1 MKVQNNSSSVQNL
14 QDLGK
19 MIYCPM
25 NTLKDIR
32 KPKTLVENKIS
43 FAADESEVSIYD
55 TYEKASRVRLQA
67 GELLL
72 CGMLSGK
79 KIMHSEGVKNRV
91 EEQVFLPHESFIMA
105 PGERVEIDFPDATMS
120 SPTTCLTVEIAK
132 EKVLKI
138 HERMYENLPAL
149 SGDAIWQPGASFPI
163 LHTHH
168 SQETQQLLNQLTHLF
183 TENHPDRKLLIDL
196 HISELIVRMLRHTTR
211 EFLLRYCNRD
221 PEANSLVAALYWI
234 NKNLPKP
241 LDIDALSKHACMSRS
256 SLYEL
261 FRKQLGCS
269 PLEWQQQT
277 RLTLAAERIKNGES
291 ITVVSYDLGFNTPSH
306 FCHRFKN
313 LFGCTASEYKLKF

>member
-138 HERMYENLPAL
+138 HERMIGRA
-149 SGDAIWQPGASFPI
+149 
-163 LHTHH
+163 H
-168 SQETQQLLNQLTHLF
+168 
-183 TENHPDRKLLIDL
+183 
-196 HISELIVRMLRHTTR
+196 V
-211 EFLLRYCNRD
+211 
-221 PEANSLVAALYWI
+221 
-234 NKNLPKP
+234 
-241 LDIDALSKHACMSRS
+241 
-256 SLYEL
+256 
-261 FRKQLGCS
+261 
-269 PLEWQQQT
+269 
-277 RLTLAAERIKNGES
+277 
-291 ITVVSYDLGFNTPSH
+291 
-306 FCHRFKN
+306 
-313 LFGCTASEYKLKF
+313 